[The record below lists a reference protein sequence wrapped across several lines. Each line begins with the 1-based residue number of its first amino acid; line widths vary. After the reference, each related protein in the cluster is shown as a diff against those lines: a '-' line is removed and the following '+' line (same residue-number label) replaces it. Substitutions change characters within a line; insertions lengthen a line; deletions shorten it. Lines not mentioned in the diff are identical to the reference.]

1 MLYRDCVVHHSFDGE
16 RSGGAQLIVRLG
28 TRTAGR
34 RRTTSRCLAGVG
46 VYPRGGTRTRL
57 GRGAAGANALLGAL
71 AGALKALD
79 KLERAGVVGLYLLA
93 E

>member
-34 RRTTSRCLAGVG
+34 RRTTYRCLAG
-46 VYPRGGTRTRL
+46 
-57 GRGAAGANALLGAL
+57 AGAHPLGAWASSHAEANTQLGAL

-79 KLERAGVVGLYLLA
+79 KPERAGVAGLYLQA
-93 E
+93 G